1 MMKPSCLFFL
11 LIGGA
16 LFGAPHE
23 SLAIQEMRA
32 SLEQVGY
39 QVHSHQ
45 VEIDLFQER
54 LDRLEKS
61 LDTLS
66 RQLKQGKQESALENR
81 LTKLERAH
89 DTLISDIKSLRGH
102 LNETNSSLASC
113 QTKLSQIDKQLSS
126 DIKGLKSSLES
137 MLALLQK
144 GEGAPSPETST
155 LYVVKP
161 GDSLGQIALDHKT
174 DIKTLKQVNN
184 LASDTIYVG
193 QKLILPQ

>member
-1 MMKPSCLFFL
+1 MMNPSCLFPL

-23 SLAIQEMRA
+23 SLAIQEMRV
-32 SLEQVGY
+32 SLDQVGY

-45 VEIDLFQER
+45 IEIDLFQER

-61 LDTLS
+61 LDILS
-66 RQLKQGKQESALENR
+66 RQLKQGKQESAVENR
-81 LTKLERAH
+81 LAKLERAH

-113 QTKLSQIDKQLSS
+113 QAKLSQIDKQLSS

-144 GEGAPSPETST
+144 GEPSPETSA

-184 LASDTIYVG
+184 LVSDTIYVG